1 MSSHTK
7 KWCSFFLFAWLK
19 ILDLELLKMAL
30 GKNFLVQTLKKFT
43 MIRKEIA
50 HFYTLNEG
58 QEVTVYIAQMLHR
71 LKFLKLKN

>member
-1 MSSHTK
+1 
-7 KWCSFFLFAWLK
+7 
-19 ILDLELLKMAL
+19 MAL
-30 GKNFLVQTLKKFT
+30 GKKFLVQTLKKIT

-71 LKFLKLKN
+71 STFLKLKN